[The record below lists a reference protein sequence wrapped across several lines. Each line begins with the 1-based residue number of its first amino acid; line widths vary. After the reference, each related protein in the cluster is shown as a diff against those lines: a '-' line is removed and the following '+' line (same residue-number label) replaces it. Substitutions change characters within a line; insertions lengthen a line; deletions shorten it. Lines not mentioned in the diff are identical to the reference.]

1 MKTLIDTRKILK
13 FRTSGPPLTYKN
25 SYPETDHSHMVVIIT
40 WIGLMTDISGLDI
53 LIEIR
58 INQMKATIILIYQK
72 SALEK

>member
-1 MKTLIDTRKILK
+1 MVSVSQILK
-13 FRTSGPPLTYKN
+13 YQTSKPPLTNKN